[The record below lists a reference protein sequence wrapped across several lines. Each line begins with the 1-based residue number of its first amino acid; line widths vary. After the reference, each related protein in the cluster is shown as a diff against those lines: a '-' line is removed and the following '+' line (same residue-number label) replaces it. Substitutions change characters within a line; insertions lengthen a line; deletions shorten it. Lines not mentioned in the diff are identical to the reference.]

1 MDGIQVPQALLGVPR
16 PIDPGAHKFQAFADG
31 MQSAASTLEVGEGR
45 NETVVLTLQPMPS
58 GTAPAPMPAM
68 QGDAPPPGGPGPTP
82 PEQDSGGANGLRIG
96 GYVALGVGVVGLG
109 LGTLFALQAKSK
121 VDDANDICGGSGDE
135 CRITNP
141 SQESQVS
148 SLDDDARSATTLS
161 IVSFVVGGLGAATG
175 ITLLVL
181 SSGRESDGQAALSV
195 APYVGPGSAGVTGR
209 F

>member
-45 NETVVLTLQPMPS
+45 NETVVLTLQPMP
-58 GTAPAPMPAM
+58 GGAAPAAMPAPQAD
-68 QGDAPPPGGPGPTP
+68 QGAPSPAPGQ
-82 PEQDSGGANGLRIG
+82 PEQDEGGPNGLRIG

-121 VDDANDICGGSGDE
+121 VDDANDICGGDSGRCSVVDQAQQRRVE
-135 CRITNP
+135 
-141 SQESQVS
+141 
-148 SLDDDARSATTLS
+148 SLDDDARSANTLS
-161 IVSFVVGGLGAATG
+161 VVSFVVGGLGAATG

-181 SSGRESDGQAALSV
+181 SSGQESGGQALSV
-195 APYVGPGSAGVTGR
+195 APYVGPGSAGVAGR